1 METPQKSPLD
11 PAVSGR
17 TGQVCPSRD
26 PTSWVRRPSIGVPL
40 GDEEMGIRMA
50 IDTAPPDGPDGSRRR
65 RSFLAPLMVLTGALA
80 MALAGVGLQQRGSQ
94 PGAAARIA
102 AAPAER
108 PAETPSAMAP
118 SEPSPSDTR
127 TVAIS
132 PDDASNAPGDVADG
146 LPPHWA
152 LTRIAPLDS
161 APAPDI
167 SPEKEAEAPPRT
179 AMTVPL
185 PIPRPPEFR
194 ALGAV
199 ASARRAERHS
209 ARRAAPMVQAA
220 TPPADERSFLEK
232 LFGIERTPALAYA
245 ALESK
250 PLDVVPQ
257 RRVSPPLV
265 AGPAPSAGVAVYNIA
280 ARTVTLP
287 NGERLEA
294 HSGLGEGLDEPRL
307 VNVRMRGPTPPGTY
321 DLTEREQLFHGVR
334 AIRLTPVGG
343 SEAIYGRVGLLAH
356 TFMLGPRGDS
366 NGCVSFRDY
375 DRFLQAY
382 LRGEVQRLVV
392 VTGTQDP
399 LPTVADGGRTR
410 VARNGT

>member
-1 METPQKSPLD
+1 MAIDS
-11 PAVSGR
+11 
-17 TGQVCPSRD
+17 
-26 PTSWVRRPSIGVPL
+26 VPL
-40 GDEEMGIRMA
+40 GGLHGTR
-50 IDTAPPDGPDGSRRR
+50 PR
-65 RSFLAPLMVLTGALA
+65 RSCLAPLTVLTGALA
-80 MALAGVGLQQRGSQ
+80 MALVGSGLQQRDRQ
-94 PGAAARIA
+94 PVTLAGAATRIA
-102 AAPAER
+102 APMAQAEPR
-108 PAETPSAMAP
+108 AQVSAAMAA
-118 SEPSPSDTR
+118 SESPPADLR
-127 TVAIS
+127 AAEIS
-132 PDDASNAPGDVADG
+132 PNGASSALSDAAGG

-152 LTRIAPLDS
+152 LTQIAPLDT
-161 APAPDI
+161 APTPEI
-167 SPEKEAEAPPRT
+167 SPETGTAEPPRT
-179 AMTVPL
+179 AMMVPL
-185 PIPRPPEFR
+185 PVPRPPEFR
-194 ALGAV
+194 APGAV
-199 ASARRAERHS
+199 ASARRAERRL
-209 ARRAAPMVQAA
+209 ARRDGPMVQPTA
-220 TPPADERSFLEK
+220 PPADERSFLEK

-250 PLDVVPQ
+250 PLDVAPQ

-265 AGPAPSAGVAVYNIA
+265 MGPAPSAGVAVYNIA
-280 ARTVTLP
+280 ARIVTLP

-343 SEAIYGRVGLLAH
+343 SEAVYGRVGLLAH

-399 LPTVADGGRTR
+399 LPAVADGGRTR